1 MQQSFGSHLPW
12 PALGLVGEG
21 QLAHRLEASDLG
33 VGVGVGPLP
42 PLVAPGRGLGPLH
55 LGVAELEVELA
66 VVSSEVLE
74 RAEDGVEVRA
84 VVLLAPGPSVLV
96 AREEAALCVVV
107 QHQPPVLV
115 VVVVAQVSH

>member
-1 MQQSFGSHLPW
+1 M
-12 PALGLVGEG
+12 GEG

-96 AREEAALCVVV
+96 AGEEAALCVVV

-115 VVVVAQVSH
+115 VVVVALVSH